1 MGKSDGYY
9 VYTIIHLQY
18 RRGGFIL
25 MVISLLT
32 FIYIMIFEIFDIDL
46 RLYTALFIILIAA
59 YRASK
64 NLKISIFN
72 ILDFYPMKIT
82 TSRII
87 EFLSSVM
94 FFLYFYIKTNVA
106 FGFTFIVTLFTF
118 SVFFYY
124 YFFRNL
130 SD

>member
-9 VYTIIHLQY
+9 VYTIIRLQY

-32 FIYIMIFEIFDIDL
+32 FIYMMIFEIFDIDL

-59 YRASK
+59 YRAYK
-64 NLKISIFN
+64 NLKISVFN
-72 ILDFYPMKIT
+72 ILDFYPIKIT

-94 FFLYFYIKTNVA
+94 FFLYFYIKTDVA
-106 FGFTFIVTLFTF
+106 FGFTFIVTLLTF
-118 SVFFYY
+118 STFFYY

>member
-9 VYTIIHLQY
+9 VYTIIYLQY

-32 FIYIMIFEIFDIDL
+32 FIYIMIFEIFNIDL

-64 NLKISIFN
+64 NLKISVFN
-72 ILDFYPMKIT
+72 ILDFYPLKIT

>member
-1 MGKSDGYY
+1 MGENDSYY
-9 VYTIIHLQY
+9 FYTIIHLQY

-64 NLKISIFN
+64 NLKISVFN

-94 FFLYFYIKTNVA
+94 FFLYFYIKILIIPKNP
-106 FGFTFIVTLFTF
+106 
-118 SVFFYY
+118 
-124 YFFRNL
+124 
-130 SD
+130 